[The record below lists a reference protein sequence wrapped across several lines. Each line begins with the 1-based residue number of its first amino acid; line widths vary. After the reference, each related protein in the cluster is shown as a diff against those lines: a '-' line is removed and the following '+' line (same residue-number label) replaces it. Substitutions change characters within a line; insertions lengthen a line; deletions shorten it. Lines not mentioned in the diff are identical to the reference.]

1 MALSS
6 LLLASVL
13 TFAPI
18 QAQSETTVEEP
29 PVVEVETETETN
41 TEDELKEYINELT
54 TKYTNVETW
63 LGIIFGSTGGVSL
76 VSVIIAL
83 FTSVKNKKNSKEI
96 EKAVLNVINAN
107 LGTAY
112 ESLTKETLEE
122 IVKKQEITQ
131 DLCKLMIKAF
141 AFAQDKS
148 AEGKKALLD
157 LMIEIN
163 TLNGGDKVIEKQL
176 AEKKVEITKHE
187 EKVAETNKKVESEY
201 IPVD

>member
-6 LLLASVL
+6 LLLASAL

-18 QAQSETTVEEP
+18 QAQNSEVVETPIVETTDKQEINLE
-29 PVVEVETETETN
+29 
-41 TEDELKEYINELT
+41 EYIAELT
-54 TKYTNVETW
+54 AKYSNMEQWLAILFGTN
-63 LGIIFGSTGGVSL
+63 GSVSL
-76 VSVIIAL
+76 VSIAVAL
-83 FTSVKNKKNSKEI
+83 FISIKNKKSAKAT
-96 EKAVLNVINAN
+96 EKAVLDVINKS

-112 ESLTKETLEE
+112 EQLTKENIDE
-122 IVKKQEITQ
+122 IIRQQ
-131 DLCKLMIKAF
+131 DLTKDLMKLMIKAF

-176 AEKKVEITKHE
+176 AEKKVEITKE
-187 EKVAETNKKVESEY
+187 EVKIANTNKKVESEY

>member
-1 MALSS
+1 MVSN
-6 LLLASVL
+6 LLLASAL

-18 QAQSETTVEEP
+18 QAQNSEVVETPIVEETT
-29 PVVEVETETETN
+29 N
-41 TEDELKEYINELT
+41 TDTDVKEYFEELT
-54 TKYTNVETW
+54 KKYSNVETW
-63 LGIIFGSTGGVSL
+63 LGILFGSTGGVSIVSIL
-76 VSVIIAL
+76 VAIT
-83 FTSVKNKKNSKEI
+83 TSVKNKKNSKEI
-96 EKAVLNVINAN
+96 EKAVLNVINSN

-112 ESLTKETLEE
+112 EKLTKENIDE
-122 IVKKQEITQ
+122 IIRQQ
-131 DLCKLMIKAF
+131 DLTKELMKLMIKAF

-176 AEKKVEITKHE
+176 AEKKVEITKE
-187 EKVAETNKKVESEY
+187 ETKIANTNKKVESEY

>member
-6 LLLASVL
+6 LLLASAL

-18 QAQSETTVEEP
+18 QAQNSEVVETPIVEETT
-29 PVVEVETETETN
+29 N
-41 TEDELKEYINELT
+41 TDTELKEYFEELAK
-54 TKYTNVETW
+54 KYSNVETW
-63 LGIIFGSTGGVSL
+63 LGILFGSTGGVSVVSIL
-76 VSVIIAL
+76 VAIT
-83 FTSVKNKKNSKEI
+83 TSIKNKKNSKET
-96 EKAVLNVINAN
+96 EKAVLDVINKN

-112 ESLTKETLEE
+112 ESLTKENIDE
-122 IVKKQEITQ
+122 IIRQQEITK
-131 DLCKLMIKAF
+131 DLMKLMIKAF

-176 AEKKVEITKHE
+176 AEKKVEITKE
-187 EKVAETNKKVESEY
+187 EVKIANTNKKVENEY

>member
-6 LLLASVL
+6 LLLASAL

-18 QAQSETTVEEP
+18 QAQKNEVVETPIVETTDKQEINLE
-29 PVVEVETETETN
+29 
-41 TEDELKEYINELT
+41 EYIADLT
-54 TKYTNVETW
+54 AKYSNMEQWLAILFGTN
-63 LGIIFGSTGGVSL
+63 GSVSL
-76 VSVIIAL
+76 VSIAVAL
-83 FTSVKNKKNSKEI
+83 FISIKNKKSAKAT
-96 EKAVLNVINAN
+96 EKAVLDVINKS

-112 ESLTKETLEE
+112 EQLTKENIDE
-122 IVKKQEITQ
+122 IIRQQ
-131 DLCKLMIKAF
+131 DLTKDLMKLMIKAF

-176 AEKKVEITKHE
+176 AEKKVEITKE
-187 EKVAETNKKVESEY
+187 EVKIANTNKKVESEY

>member
-1 MALSS
+1 MALAS
-6 LLLASVL
+6 LLLASAL

-18 QAQSETTVEEP
+18 QAQNETIVEDTPTVEE
-29 PVVEVETETETN
+29 TT
-41 TEDELKEYINELT
+41 TEDELKQYFDELAA
-54 TKYTNVETW
+54 KYSNVETW
-63 LGIIFGSTGGVSL
+63 LGILFGTSGGISV
-76 VSVIIAL
+76 VSVLVAI
-83 FTSVKNKKNSKEI
+83 FTSVKNKKNGKEI
-96 EKAVLNVINAN
+96 EKAVLNVINTN

-148 AEGKKALLD
+148 ADGKKALLD
-157 LMIEIN
+157 LMLEIN

-176 AEKKVEITKHE
+176 AEQKEEVVKAEVKTAEI
-187 EKVAETNKKVESEY
+187 NSKVESEY

>member
-6 LLLASVL
+6 LLLASAL

-18 QAQSETTVEEP
+18 QAQSETTVGETP
-29 PVVEVETETETN
+29 TVEVETETN
-41 TEDELKEYINELT
+41 TDTDLKEYFEELT
-54 TKYTNVETW
+54 KKYSNVETW
-63 LGIIFGSTGGVSL
+63 LGILFGSTGGVSVVSIL
-76 VSVIIAL
+76 VAIT
-83 FTSVKNKKNSKEI
+83 TSIKNKKNSKET
-96 EKAVLNVINAN
+96 EKAVLDVINKN

-112 ESLTKETLEE
+112 ESLTKENIDE
-122 IVKKQEITQ
+122 IIKKQEISQ
-131 DLCKLMIKAF
+131 DLMKLMIKAF

-163 TLNGGDKVIEKQL
+163 NLNGGDKVIEKQL

-187 EKVAETNKKVESEY
+187 EKVAETNKKVENEF

>member
-6 LLLASVL
+6 LLLASAL

-18 QAQSETTVEEP
+18 QAQSETTVEETP
-29 PVVEVETETETN
+29 IVEETTN
-41 TEDELKEYINELT
+41 TDTELKEYFEELT
-54 TKYTNVETW
+54 KKYSNVETW
-63 LGIIFGSTGGVSL
+63 LGILFGSTGGVSVVSIL
-76 VSVIIAL
+76 VAIA
-83 FTSVKNKKNSKEI
+83 TSIKNKKNSKEI
-96 EKAVLNVINAN
+96 EKAVLDVINKS

-112 ESLTKETLEE
+112 EQLTKENIDE
-122 IVKKQEITQ
+122 IIRQQ
-131 DLCKLMIKAF
+131 DLTKDLMKLMIKAF

-176 AEKKVEITKHE
+176 AEKKVEITKE
-187 EKVAETNKKVESEY
+187 EVKIANTNKKVESEY

>member
-1 MALSS
+1 MALST

-18 QAQSETTVEEP
+18 QAQNETTVEEP
-29 PVVEVETETETN
+29 PVVEVEKN
-41 TEDELKEYINELT
+41 TEDELKEYIDELT
-54 TKYTNVETW
+54 AKYSNIETW
-63 LGIIFGSTGGVSL
+63 IGIIFGSSGGVSL

-83 FTSVKNKKNSKEI
+83 YTSVKNKKNSKEI
-96 EKAVLNVINAN
+96 EKAVLNVINSN

-122 IVKKQEITQ
+122 IIKKQEITQ

-163 TLNGGDKVIEKQL
+163 NLNGGDKVIEKQL

>member
-6 LLLASVL
+6 LLLASAL

-18 QAQSETTVEEP
+18 QAQSNEVVETPIVEETTD
-29 PVVEVETETETN
+29 TDT
-41 TEDELKEYINELT
+41 ELKEYFEELT
-54 TKYTNVETW
+54 KKYSNVETW
-63 LGIIFGSTGGVSL
+63 LGILFGSTGGVSVVSIL
-76 VSVIIAL
+76 VAIA
-83 FTSVKNKKNSKEI
+83 TSIKNKKNSKEI
-96 EKAVLNVINAN
+96 EKAVLNVINSN

-112 ESLTKETLEE
+112 ESLTKANIDE
-122 IVKKQEITQ
+122 IIKKQEISQ
-131 DLCKLMIKAF
+131 DLMKLMIKAF

-176 AEKKVEITKHE
+176 AEKKVEITKE
-187 EKVAETNKKVESEY
+187 ETKIANTNKKVESEY

>member
-6 LLLASVL
+6 LLLASAL

-18 QAQSETTVEEP
+18 QAQQTDVVET
-29 PVVEVETETETN
+29 PVVEESTTS
-41 TEDELKEYINELT
+41 EDDLKEYFEELAA
-54 TKYTNVETW
+54 KYSNVETW
-63 LGIIFGSTGGVSL
+63 LGILFGSTGGISL
-76 VSVIIAL
+76 VSVLVAVITAAR
-83 FTSVKNKKNSKEI
+83 NKKNGKEI
-96 EKAVLNVINAN
+96 EKAVLDVINKS

-112 ESLTKETLEE
+112 ESLTKENIES
-122 IVKKQEITQ
+122 IIKNQAATQ

-176 AEKKVEITKHE
+176 AEKKEEITKVE
-187 EKVAETNKKVESEY
+187 IKNAEINAKVESEFV
-201 IPVD
+201 PVD